1 MRNVTRPATV
11 VLVSHVSAR
20 GGRADGVA
28 GHVPVTWVADLD
40 GVAGIPA
47 HESVVLEL
55 PATGVESR
63 QALRDI
69 VGEARRRRPTIAAV
83 LVRDQ
88 PLRHRGVLAEAG
100 IRTAIVD
107 AFSDVERGSRRPAP
121 AGWSCRSVVWGLWE
135 VRLTP
140 PVRGWRRTLQGTSL
154 PRPGAGSLAVVATDT
169 LGGEQSLSHCIAWAA
184 RAHAK
189 AGTVVATLPDL
200 TGLLERAGADD
211 GSPHRHGS
219 VLRAA

>member
-1 MRNVTRPATV
+1 MRNVTSPATV
-11 VLVSHVSAR
+11 VLVSHASAR

-28 GHVPVTWVADLD
+28 GHVPVTWVAELAGVGDL
-40 GVAGIPA
+40 PA
-47 HESVVLEL
+47 HESVVLAL
-55 PATGVESR
+55 PPTGLESR

-69 VGEARRRRPTIAAV
+69 VGEARRRRPTITAV
-83 LVRDQ
+83 LVRGQ

-100 IRTAIVD
+100 IRTALVD

-135 VRLTP
+135 VCLTP
-140 PVRGWRRTLQGTSL
+140 PVRGWRRTLQGSSL
-154 PRPGAGSLAVVATDT
+154 PRPRAGALAVVAGDT
-169 LGGEQSLSHCIAWAA
+169 VGGEQPLSHCIAWAA

-189 AGTVVATLPDL
+189 AGAVVTTLSDL
-200 TGLLERAGADD
+200 TTLIERGGIDD
-211 GSPHRHGS
+211 GSTHRHGS

>member
-1 MRNVTRPATV
+1 MRNVTSPATV
-11 VLVSHVSAR
+11 VLVSHTSAR

-28 GHVPVTWVADLD
+28 GHVPVTWVADL
-40 GVAGIPA
+40 AGIGDLPE
-47 HESVVLEL
+47 HEPVVLDL
-55 PATGVESR
+55 PAAGLESR

-69 VGEARRRRPTIAAV
+69 LGAARRHRPTIAAV
-83 LVRDQ
+83 LVRGQ

-100 IRTAIVD
+100 IRTALVD

-135 VRLTP
+135 VCLTP
-140 PVRGWRRTLQGTSL
+140 PVRGWRRTLQGSSL
-154 PRPGAGSLAVVATDT
+154 PRPRAGALAVVAADT
-169 LGGEQSLSHCIAWAA
+169 AGGDQPLSQCLAWAA

-189 AGTVVATLPDL
+189 AGAVVTTLPDL
-200 TGLLERAGADD
+200 TSRLERGGADD
-211 GSPHRHGS
+211 ASTARHRS